1 MSTISPSFEALLLL
15 LHRRTARTLI
25 VLHAACEHLIVN
37 LTFSRLR
44 WWFRSLRRKVAL
56 ARRRAPRP
64 TPSSACS
71 SQPAWARARRIA
83 PSRLYRDPPAG
94 EGHPWISDQMRLA
107 PHLHPFF
114 GFGPLLDIGPEAGDV
129 DGSSTLAHHA
139 RRVEPLPAPAASG
152 PISIS
157 GPRLRADS
165 DIT

>member
-1 MSTISPSFEALLLL
+1 
-15 LHRRTARTLI
+15 
-25 VLHAACEHLIVN
+25 
-37 LTFSRLR
+37 
-44 WWFRSLRRKVAL
+44 
-56 ARRRAPRP
+56 
-64 TPSSACS
+64 
-71 SQPAWARARRIA
+71 
-83 PSRLYRDPPAG
+83 
-94 EGHPWISDQMRLA
+94 MRLA

-129 DGSSTLAHHA
+129 DGSSTLAPHA

>member
-1 MSTISPSFEALLLL
+1 
-15 LHRRTARTLI
+15 
-25 VLHAACEHLIVN
+25 
-37 LTFSRLR
+37 
-44 WWFRSLRRKVAL
+44 
-56 ARRRAPRP
+56 
-64 TPSSACS
+64 
-71 SQPAWARARRIA
+71 
-83 PSRLYRDPPAG
+83 
-94 EGHPWISDQMRLA
+94 MRLA

-165 DIT
+165 DITQCGMGGAMAQVR